1 MTEKQNTQD
10 VHVEEVLQ
18 QIRSGVR
25 QRQAERAANRSA
37 RQQTEERGQRWEQID
52 QRITEL
58 QARVRVQ
65 ERPFVSHAPVV
76 GRLIVFIR
84 QAWNNVAARWFVLPM
99 VHQQNA
105 FNQTVVQAFREL
117 IHVQD
122 QFSVQLDETRRHLD
136 ARMDETS
143 RYLEQI
149 EERLIGSDRDVTL
162 LARKIAE
169 REYQVRQWD
178 HRATEERAELTR
190 HLERL
195 EKILAALESNGVVE

>member
-1 MTEKQNTQD
+1 
-10 VHVEEVLQ
+10 VEEVLQ

-122 QFSVQLDETRRHLD
+122 QLSVQLNETRRHLD

-178 HRATEERAELTR
+178 RRAAEERAELAR